1 MLAREES
8 DSLAPISKGIA
19 GRSSVPRRE
28 FRMEAEPGNVS
39 IATVRSRRIL
49 VDVRRAGLRLRR
61 LSCHAH
67 QHRARAELLTSGGD
81 GG

>member
-28 FRMEAEPGNVS
+28 FRMEDEPGNVS
-39 IATVRSRRIL
+39 MATVRSRRIL
-49 VDVRRAGLRLRR
+49 VDVLGTPL
-61 LSCHAH
+61 
-67 QHRARAELLTSGGD
+67 GN
-81 GG
+81 